1 MALRW
6 LLLVP
11 FACLVAMGAGLFFL
25 TAASVASPAVALLI
39 GGGIERL
46 LDIVFGLAE
55 SGVDPTP
62 AAQAAFSLI
71 GRLGFAIIV
80 APIVLVAVGS
90 ELFRLRS
97 GLFQSGLTGLLAAL
111 LPLAMLRLARAPSP
125 AELQIISGLFL
136 VGAATGFV
144 YWLIAGRGAGGDK
157 RPADPVTR

>member
-25 TAASVASPAVALLI
+25 MAASVASPAVALLI

-46 LDIVFGLAE
+46 IDVLFGLAE
-55 SGVDPTP
+55 SGADPTP
-62 AAQAAFSLI
+62 MAQAVLALV

-80 APIVLVAVGS
+80 APVVLVAVAS

-97 GLFQSGLTGLLAAL
+97 GLIQSGLTGLLAAL
-111 LPLAMLRLARAPSP
+111 LPIAMLRLARAPSP

-144 YWLIAGRGAGGDK
+144 YWLIAGRGAGGEK
-157 RPADPVTR
+157 TLAAPASR

>member
-25 TAASVASPAVALLI
+25 MAASVASPAVALLI

-46 LDIVFGLAE
+46 IDILFGLAE
-55 SGVDPTP
+55 SGADPTP
-62 AAQAAFSLI
+62 TAQAALALV

-80 APIVLVAVGS
+80 APVVLVAVAS

-97 GLFQSGLTGLLAAL
+97 GLIQSGLTGLLAAL
-111 LPLAMLRLARAPSP
+111 LPIAMLRLARAPSP
-125 AELQIISGLFL
+125 VELQIISGLFL

-144 YWLIAGRGAGGDK
+144 YWLIAGRGAGGEK
-157 RPADPVTR
+157 TLADPASR